1 MKPQGFYMAWVLV
14 ENLAQGK
21 KFFTDVL
28 GLECVSHA
36 PEYNW
41 AEFTAGGGAH
51 IGMGE
56 ACPETPMKAGSNAV
70 ICINVQDLIAT
81 KAELE
86 AKNVRIIGDIQE
98 VPGHVK
104 MILVQDASGNLYN
117 VVQKLSND

>member
-21 KFFTDVL
+21 EFFTETL
-28 GLECVSHA
+28 GLECTASS

-41 AEFTAGGGAH
+41 AEFSAGDGAH

-56 ACPETPMKAGSNAV
+56 VCEDTPMKAGSNAV
-70 ICINVQDLIAT
+70 ICINVADLLAT

-86 AKNVRIIGDIQE
+86 AKNVTIIGDIQE

-104 MILVQDASGNLYN
+104 MILIQDVSGNLYN
-117 VVQKLSND
+117 IVQKLA

>member
-14 ENLAQGK
+14 DNIAQGK
-21 KFFTDVL
+21 EFFTKTL
-28 GLECVSHA
+28 GLELTADS

-41 AEFTAGGGAH
+41 AEFSAQGGAS

-56 ACPETPMKAGSNAV
+56 ACKDTPMKAGSNAV
-70 ICINVQDLIAT
+70 MCINVEDIVAA

-86 AKNVRIIGDIQE
+86 SKNVRVIGDIQE

-104 MILVQDASGNLYN
+104 MILIQDPSGNLYN
-117 VVQKLSND
+117 IVQKLY